1 MSSPDHLRP
10 GASSPGFSPEPLK
23 PATTAAR
30 GAGTRTTPATRSG
43 FQRVLSHS
51 ARQLGT
57 LGGLI
62 GLGVVLWILTPHFLT
77 VSNLL
82 NVAQQTSINAIIAV
96 GLTFVIISGGIDL
109 SVGSIVAFAGVVMA
123 SLLERAVPVPVA
135 VLGGLTAGFGC
146 GLING
151 ALISW
156 GKLPPFIA
164 TLGMMSV
171 ARGGALL
178 YTDGRPVSG
187 FGESFRWL
195 ATGEIAWV
203 PVPILLMGAVYLIS
217 HFMLRRTPFGRYLF
231 AIGGNEEA
239 AVLSGVP
246 VRPYKMLV
254 YGVSGLLSGLAA
266 VVLTARLNSAQPIA
280 GINYELD
287 AIAATVIGG
296 TSLMG
301 GQGSVV
307 GTLIGALI
315 MGVLRN
321 GLNLLGV
328 SSFVQ
333 QLVIGAVI
341 ILAVLMDMT
350 FKRPRR

>member
-1 MSSPDHLRP
+1 VEPVAGGARASRP
-10 GASSPGFSPEPLK
+10 LQSNG
-23 PATTAAR
+23 
-30 GAGTRTTPATRSG
+30 RTEVRAPREMFVA
-43 FQRVLSHS
+43 HY
-51 ARQLGT
+51 ARQFGT
-57 LGGLI
+57 LGGLVA
-62 GLGVVLWILTPHFLT
+62 LCLVLWILTPHFLT

-82 NVAQQTSINAIIAV
+82 NVAQQTAINAVIAV

-109 SVGSIVAFAGVVMA
+109 SVGSVVAFSGVVMA
-123 SLLERAVPVPVA
+123 SLLESAVPLPIA
-135 VLGGLTAGFGC
+135 LAGGLATGVAC
-146 GLING
+146 GLVNG
-151 ALISW
+151 LLITF
-156 GKLPPFIA
+156 GRLPPFIA

-171 ARGGALL
+171 ARGAALL
-178 YTDGRPVSG
+178 YTDGRPISG
-187 FGESFRWL
+187 FGEGFRWL
-195 ATGEIAWV
+195 ARGEVFFIPV
-203 PVPILLMGAVYLIS
+203 PVLVMVGIYVVA
-217 HFMLRRTPFGRYLF
+217 HFVLRRTRFGRYVY

-239 AVLSGVP
+239 ALLSGVP
-246 VRPYKMLV
+246 VRLHKTMV
-254 YGVSGLLSGLAA
+254 YGVAGLLSGCAA
-266 VVLTARLNSAQPIA
+266 VLLTARLNSAQPIA
-280 GINYELD
+280 GISYELD

-341 ILAVLMDMT
+341 ILAVLIDMAL
-350 FKRPRR
+350 KRPKR